1 MMDVL
6 LEVKDLAVSYG
17 SIKAVK
23 GIDLVVGKGEI
34 VCLIGANGAG
44 KTTALKAIAGLLP
57 ISGGSVHFNGQ
68 ALTRKPAF
76 EIARSGL
83 NLVPEGRGVF
93 PRMSVAENLMMGA
106 YARNDGQGVRQDM
119 DRVYELLP
127 RLAERREQKAGLLS
141 GGEQQM
147 LALGRAML
155 SRPLLLMLDE
165 PSMGLAPILVQTVF
179 NIIGEIAATGVTLF
193 LIEQNVHL
201 ALKTAHRGYV
211 MDGGQIILSASAATL
226 AADPAVQAAYL
237 GDF

>member
-1 MMDVL
+1 MDAL

-23 GIDLVVGKGEI
+23 DIDLVVGKGEI

-44 KTTALKAIAGLLP
+44 KTTTLKAIAGLLP
-57 ISGGSVHFNGQ
+57 MSSGSVHFNGQ

-106 YARNDGQGVRQDM
+106 YARSDGQAVRQDLN
-119 DRVYELLP
+119 RVYELLP

-155 SRPLLLMLDE
+155 SRPLLWMLDE
-165 PSMGLAPILVQTVF
+165 PSRGLSPPRA
-179 NIIGEIAATGVTLF
+179 
-193 LIEQNVHL
+193 
-201 ALKTAHRGYV
+201 
-211 MDGGQIILSASAATL
+211 
-226 AADPAVQAAYL
+226 
-237 GDF
+237 

>member
-1 MMDVL
+1 MMDAL
-6 LEVKDLAVSYG
+6 LEVKGLAVSYG

-23 GIDLVVGKGEI
+23 GIDLVVGIGEI

-44 KTTALKAIAGLLP
+44 KTTTLKAIAGLLP
-57 ISGGSVHFNGQ
+57 MSSGSVHFNGE

-106 YARNDGQGVRQDM
+106 YARSDGQAVRQDLN
-119 DRVYELLP
+119 RVYELLP

-155 SRPLLLMLDE
+155 SRPKLLMLDE
-165 PSMGLAPILVQTVF
+165 PSMGLSPIMVRTVF
-179 NIIGEIAATGVTLF
+179 NIIGEIAASGVTLF
-193 LIEQNVHL
+193 LVEQNAYL

-211 MDGGQIILSASAATL
+211 MDGGQIILANTATRL
-226 AADPAVQAAYL
+226 AEDPAVKAAYL
-237 GDF
+237 GDL